1 MVNSYSRCELGRRCV
16 HKTKDNKVFVKFTLL
31 CAISYDGIIGWT
43 LFETGG
49 VNSDRM
55 IEFFKK
61 FIIGKIKNNLIIMD
75 NGGCHKSKLVKDIVK
90 TSKNT
95 LQYSVPYKPKTNA
108 IESWFSQFKHYYK
121 QDEISVN
128 FNDVQRNVTK
138 SIRKIKLENYRNYMK
153 YAYKTQE
160 IRQFTIKK
168 STKRKS
174 LKNYKK

>member
-1 MVNSYSRCELGRRCV
+1 
-16 HKTKDNKVFVKFTLL
+16 
-31 CAISYDGIIGWT
+31 
-43 LFETGG
+43 
-49 VNSDRM
+49 
-55 IEFFKK
+55 
-61 FIIGKIKNNLIIMD
+61 MD

-128 FNDVQRNVTK
+128 FNDVKRNVMK

-168 STKRKS
+168 STKRKP

>member
-1 MVNSYSRCELGRRCV
+1 MCELGRRCV

-43 LFETGG
+43 LFET
-49 VNSDRM
+49 
-55 IEFFKK
+55 
-61 FIIGKIKNNLIIMD
+61 
-75 NGGCHKSKLVKDIVK
+75 GGCHKSKLVKDIVK

-128 FNDVQRNVTK
+128 FNDVKRNVKK

-168 STKRKS
+168 STKRKP